1 MSSQGPKRAITDA
14 VACTVRI
21 QPGTHRLQIHP
32 PNRSSCKCDV
42 AIKAMPSI
50 QRYGHVPA
58 VGRRQC
64 RGSGVD
70 GEGLM
75 EAAQE
80 ASLFSPRDHWPLH
93 HINSWST
100 PWWSLCTQESSVL
113 CIRGYVCRSPT
124 VWQCDK
130 GNPPSTWW
138 RAEERRDCPRR
149 LPGRVWPI
157 DFEKNS
163 CFLPG

>member
-1 MSSQGPKRAITDA
+1 MAKTTPHLMLWTMMMITTQLRCGLRSGKGVTAGGPPCIDVSSQGPKRAVTDA
-14 VACTVRI
+14 GACPERI
-21 QPGTHRLQIHP
+21 QPGTHSLQIHP
-32 PNRSSCKCDV
+32 PTRPTCKGDE

-50 QRYGHVPA
+50 RRCGHVPA

-93 HINSWST
+93 HINS
-100 PWWSLCTQESSVL
+100 
-113 CIRGYVCRSPT
+113 
-124 VWQCDK
+124 
-130 GNPPSTWW
+130 
-138 RAEERRDCPRR
+138 
-149 LPGRVWPI
+149 
-157 DFEKNS
+157 
-163 CFLPG
+163 